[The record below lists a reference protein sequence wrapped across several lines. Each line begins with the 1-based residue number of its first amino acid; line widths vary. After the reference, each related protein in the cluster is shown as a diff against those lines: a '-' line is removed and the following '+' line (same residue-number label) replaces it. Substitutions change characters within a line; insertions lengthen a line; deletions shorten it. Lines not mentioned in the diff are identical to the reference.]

1 MRDLAIAIA
10 KDFHVADRT
19 GAVVDHRLGQQVHK
33 QQEDKHREPDHHSD
47 HFAHHADELVA
58 HGPHVVGRGVAGKV
72 TGIEVGLLVAHIA
85 VKVGGVVAE
94 QLVKVV
100 DTHIDIHVRLGA
112 PGTVLARVLKGIMLP
127 LVLVDERDLLALA
140 PAKLVEQAA
149 AKDDAPIANVEV
161 FPIARIG
168 RDAVDGNRLFAITI
182 AAAVLQLVNGIFL
195 GLRNLVCTVIGRVNR
210 VNVVVVSVDLRGIV
224 DQVDS
229 LVAVAA
235 EGIGKVIEAR
245 IKRILLVLDLGK
257 RILRRS
263 QALGRRRCGR
273 GIGCRLRRIGRVVKL
288 VIGILGGGKQRAV
301 NRLQALEC

>member
-1 MRDLAIAIA
+1 MLA
-10 KDFHVADRT
+10 
-19 GAVVDHRLGQQVHK
+19 
-33 QQEDKHREPDHHSD
+33 
-47 HFAHHADELVA
+47 
-58 HGPHVVGRGVAGKV
+58 
-72 TGIEVGLLVAHIA
+72 
-85 VKVGGVVAE
+85 
-94 QLVKVV
+94 
-100 DTHIDIHVRLGA
+100 
-112 PGTVLARVLKGIMLP
+112 

-168 RDAVDGNRLFAITI
+168 RDAVDGNRLLAITI
-182 AAAVLQLVNGIFL
+182 AAFVLQLVNGIFL

-210 VNVVVVSVDLRGIV
+210 VNVVVVSVDLRGLV

-235 EGIGKVIEAR
+235 EGIGKIVKAR
-245 IKRILLVLDLGK
+245 VERILLVLDLGK

-288 VIGILGGGKQRAV
+288 VIGILSGGKQRAV
-301 NRLQALEC
+301 NRLQALECRPLLALLGSTLELQRRLERVLVLGDQACLKVIGVVRHRGQNCQAKEQ